1 MDSTEPQPL
10 IQGTHEQKIFILPPF
25 IPTLPSDT
33 LFPLSWKQ
41 PLRQQCIQRSLKC
54 YKITKRAERS
64 IHALHLE
71 IHHSTPRNK
80 RQFCSKII
88 GILTS
93 LPTRSRPGLDLEK
106 RRRIYERLKSKNEAH
121 KSCNNKKRSQGALTL
136 LYSLEQ

>member
-10 IQGTHEQKIFILPPF
+10 IQAMHEQKIFILPSF
-25 IPTLPSDT
+25 IPPLPSDT
-33 LFPLSWKQ
+33 LFPLSWKP

-80 RQFCSKII
+80 RTFCSTIS

-93 LPTRSRPGLDLEK
+93 LPTRSRRGLGLEK
-106 RRRIYERLKSKNEAH
+106 RQRVSERLKSENEAH

>member
-10 IQGTHEQKIFILPPF
+10 IQAMHEQNILILPSFILS
-25 IPTLPSDT
+25 LPSDT

-41 PLRQQCIQRSLKC
+41 PLRQQYIQRSLKC

-80 RQFCSKII
+80 RTFCSTII

-93 LPTRSRPGLDLEK
+93 LPTRSRRGLEK
-106 RRRIYERLKSKNEAH
+106 RQRVSGRLKSENEAH